1 MSENGYEQIG
11 ARENRLFIR
20 PLFAGF
26 AILIFFAGVFYLK
39 LVDHSGFLIFSI
51 GVVCILIGMG
61 IITDQRNSLKKHT
74 KSWVWVIFG
83 VEVILASGYQLLA
96 GSNPS
101 LQTMNGRVQGMV
113 SGAVIGSIGPLLLIF
128 HFLNYYFR
136 KKTCTQEVQAVCINL
151 QQRWSYRSRG
161 GSVRFIP
168 IYEFTFG
175 GNKLRIAGS
184 SRKQIKVTTTG
195 SSGREVRYYNVPKI
209 GKQTM
214 NGRVQGMVSGAVIG
228 SIGPLLL
235 IFHFL
240 NYYFRKKTCTQEV
253 QAVCINLQQRW
264 SYRSRGGSVRFI
276 PIYEFTFGG
285 NKLRIAGSSRKQIKV
300 TTTGSSGREVRY
312 YNVPKIGKQYDL
324 MINPDDPAEFYLKK
338 DMPCIS
344 VWVIAFVA
352 IAIGYL
358 LFKSTVR

>member
-26 AILIFFAGVFYLK
+26 AILIFFAGVFSLK

-51 GVVCILIGMG
+51 GVACILIGMG

-136 KKTCTQEVQAVCINL
+136 KKTCTQEVQAVCVNL

-161 GSVRFIP
+161 GSIRFIP
-168 IYEFTFG
+168 IYEFTFR

-195 SSGREVRYYNVPKI
+195 SSG
-209 GKQTM
+209 T
-214 NGRVQGMVSGAVIG
+214 
-228 SIGPLLL
+228 
-235 IFHFL
+235 
-240 NYYFRKKTCTQEV
+240 
-253 QAVCINLQQRW
+253 
-264 SYRSRGGSVRFI
+264 
-276 PIYEFTFGG
+276 
-285 NKLRIAGSSRKQIKV
+285 
-300 TTTGSSGREVRY
+300 EVRY

-324 MINPDDPAEFYLKK
+324 MVNPDDPTEFYLKK

>member
-26 AILIFFAGVFYLK
+26 AILIFFAGVFSLK

-74 KSWVWVIFG
+74 KNWVWVIFG

-113 SGAVIGSIGPLLLIF
+113 SGAVIGSIGSLLLIF

-168 IYEFTFG
+168 IYEFTF
-175 GNKLRIAGS
+175 R
-184 SRKQIKVTTTG
+184 
-195 SSGREVRYYNVPKI
+195 
-209 GKQTM
+209 
-214 NGRVQGMVSGAVIG
+214 
-228 SIGPLLL
+228 
-235 IFHFL
+235 
-240 NYYFRKKTCTQEV
+240 
-253 QAVCINLQQRW
+253 
-264 SYRSRGGSVRFI
+264 
-276 PIYEFTFGG
+276 G